1 MMSRLYADRQSQ
13 LDRAGIWISQG
24 VWSQVEREWAQ
35 RAEIERWKIFGRQS
49 FPHEEDDQRWRQNDK
64 FLPE

>member
-35 RAEIERWKIFGRQS
+35 RA
-49 FPHEEDDQRWRQNDK
+49 DK
-64 FLPE
+64 EVENLRAPILSA